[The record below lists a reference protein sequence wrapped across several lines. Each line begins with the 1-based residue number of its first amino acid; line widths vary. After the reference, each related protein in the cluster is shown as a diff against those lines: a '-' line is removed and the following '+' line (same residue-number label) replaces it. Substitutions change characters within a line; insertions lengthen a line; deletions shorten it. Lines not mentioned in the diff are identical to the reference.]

1 MNRRPLEITTPT
13 HGMAL
18 TAYACASLLGLSF
31 LLGLSESAAMTNL
44 IGPLGTVGW
53 AVSTVMC
60 GWFALVCCIGAGR
73 RMPRLRIGLIG
84 ELITVSGIAFCLGLY
99 LVAITLAGWPDLLTY
114 GVTKLLAVTYVLGG
128 VIRAAQ
134 IGKELRRLRAGLDHP
149 QVADPAP
156 LAEPDK

>member
-1 MNRRPLEITTPT
+1 MRLDRIWLTDVRSYGAAEVELAP
-13 HGMAL
+13 GL
-18 TAYACASLLGLSF
+18 TALLGDN
-31 LLGLSESAAMTNL
+31 GQGKTNL
-44 IGPLGTVGW
+44 LEAIGWLATLG
-53 AVSTVMC
+53 S
-60 GWFALVCCIGAGR
+60 FRGA
-73 RMPRLRIGLIG
+73 PEARLRIGLIG